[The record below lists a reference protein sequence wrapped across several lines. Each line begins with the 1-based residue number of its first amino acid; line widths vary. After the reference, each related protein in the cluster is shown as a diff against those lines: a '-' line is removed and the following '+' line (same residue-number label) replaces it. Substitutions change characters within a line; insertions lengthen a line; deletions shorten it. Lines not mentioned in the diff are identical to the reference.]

1 MIGNSKNTDS
11 AERVSTK
18 PIKREASKT
27 CSDSLKTLTDTS
39 TGELSETSQ
48 PCQKLWLSASL
59 LSGFWASGIWK
70 DTQLLL
76 IKSTNNSLFTER
88 TLRAVKAEWKDSTR
102 ELLSLLQTF
111 GILSSEA
118 HLWPTKSNSTLLGDK
133 TSERNSN

>member
-18 PIKREASKT
+18 PIKREASRT

-59 LSGFWASGIWK
+59 LYGFWASGIWK
-70 DTQLLL
+70 DTQSLLT
-76 IKSTNNSLFTER
+76 KSTNNSLFTER
-88 TLRAVKAEWKDSTR
+88 TLKVVKVEWKDSTR
-102 ELLSLLQTF
+102 ELLSSHPTF
-111 GILSSEA
+111 GTLSSKA

-133 TSERNSN
+133 ILERNSN